1 MVSRCPRRF
10 SQADTDRFPMVKGLT
25 AEAGSNGSGIL
36 PCRDCEGSHNCM
48 KNGTPVCQ
56 VADKIKDTDF
66 TLKQKR
72 RCRANF
78 LPPLM
83 IVRLSGTQKNNGT

>member
-1 MVSRCPRRF
+1 MVSRCNRRF
-10 SQADTDRFPMVKGLT
+10 SQADTDRFPILKGLP
-25 AEAGSNGSGIL
+25 AEADGSGIL

-56 VADKIKDTDF
+56 VADKIKETDF

-72 RCRANF
+72 RCRADF
-78 LPPLM
+78 LPPLV
-83 IVRLSGTQKNNGT
+83 IVRLSGMQKNNGTQ

>member
-1 MVSRCPRRF
+1 MQQEVFSGRYRPVS
-10 SQADTDRFPMVKGLT
+10 TVNGLP
-25 AEAGSNGSGIL
+25 AEAGSNGSGSL
-36 PCRDCEGSHNCM
+36 PCRDREGSHNCM
-48 KNGTPVCQ
+48 KNGTLVCQ

-78 LPPLM
+78 LPPLV
-83 IVRLSGTQKNNGT
+83 IVRLSGMQKNNGT